1 MFKKY
6 LVIATTAAM
15 IGVTSLVGCGGQPA
29 QSTSETAAASKSAT
43 TETTET
49 STTETKT
56 ETKAD
61 SSTTTDTSTTT
72 TDATTTNTTTS
83 SEITP
88 EEAKAIALKDA
99 GLSETDVYDLDVER
113 DIDDATPHY
122 DVDFKHGGMEYDYD
136 IAMNGAII
144 SAYSEVDD

>member
-29 QSTSETAAASKSAT
+29 QSTSETTTATKSAT
-43 TETTET
+43 TEATDT
-49 STTETKT
+49 STTETKA
-56 ETKAD
+56 EA
-61 SSTTTDTSTTT
+61 STTTETSATT
-72 TDATTTNTTTS
+72 TDATTNTTTS

-99 GLSETDVYDLDVER
+99 GLLEADVYDLDVER

-136 IAMNGAII
+136 IAMDGAILT
-144 SAYSEVDD
+144 AHSEIDD